1 MSVKTAS
8 AQRISVVDSE
18 GNGVPYAY
26 VMTTD
31 ATFIGNTDM
40 DGVIADVKG
49 AKTVVITHVAYKP
62 VTVNVSSEG
71 QKVSLEDADFG
82 IPEITITK
90 KNYTYLQVYYRIV
103 GVRDDGVLF
112 YRAGIVDN
120 FYNEEKDKQVT
131 SKQHITKAKNATMKM
146 GANIVLSF
154 IVDKKATIRIKP
166 MEEMWMETYKRQGLR
181 IENDGIGR
189 KRIIDNYGELGNI
202 TDQNGQRRMSMDVNL
217 AYLHQLEAEG
227 KTKELE
233 KQKKQ
238 DEKMGSP
245 IGNSYCV
252 YSIDENGHYRPE
264 DFLMEQHM
272 FSSDSEKYGHCVFIM
287 DFFAT
292 DRGYLSNEEMK
303 QTKKD
308 NKVKMTYDYLQQ
320 FESQHNIPALPSEI
334 LTKVNKLLD
343 E

>member
-31 ATFIGNTDM
+31 ATFIGTTDM

-49 AKTVVITHVAYKP
+49 VKTVVITHVAYKP

-120 FYNEEKDKQVT
+120 FYNEEKDKQMS

-154 IVDKKATIRIKP
+154 IVDNKATIRVKP
-166 MEEMWMETYKRQGLR
+166 MEEEWMETYKRQGLR

-189 KRIIDNYGELGNI
+189 RRIIVNYGELGNI
-202 TDQNGQRRMSMDVNL
+202 TDQIGQRRMSMDLYL
-217 AYLHQLEAEG
+217 ANLHQLEAEG

-238 DEKMGSP
+238 DAKMGIP

-252 YSIDENGHYRPE
+252 YSIDENGHYNPE

-292 DRGYLSNEEMK
+292 DRGYLSKEEMK

-320 FESQHNIPALPSEI
+320 FEKLNNIPALPSEI